1 MFRDGFCRGPRY
13 RPLALGAGTDGI
25 LLRGTARCG
34 RPPVGVYLSAEGSL
48 RMGTSCET
56 QRQKPAQ
63 SYDLMEQLIV
73 RTEQLLAARE
83 EVRTLER
90 MKRNFVTLMAHEL
103 RTPLTSIVGMSELIL
118 ADLYEDPADLD
129 AMIRTVYNE
138 GTKLT
143 SIRGRGSRASRFAG

>member
-1 MFRDGFCRGPRY
+1 
-13 RPLALGAGTDGI
+13 
-25 LLRGTARCG
+25 
-34 RPPVGVYLSAEGSL
+34 
-48 RMGTSCET
+48 
-56 QRQKPAQ
+56 
-63 SYDLMEQLIV
+63 
-73 RTEQLLAARE
+73 
-83 EVRTLER
+83 